1 MPYRYEYG
9 VEDEYSGSSYRASQA
24 GDEEGAVEGEYTV
37 LLPDG
42 RTQHVRYGGQT
53 FVALPIFPFIRK
65 FLVVLPI
72 RMMSQVPR

>member
-42 RTQHVRYGGQT
+42 RTQHVRYHADH
-53 FVALPIFPFIRK
+53 ALGYTAEVTYDGAAAYPQAKGPHF
-65 FLVVLPI
+65 
-72 RMMSQVPR
+72 